1 MSLGCHSAYSSFFL
15 STCRLAM
22 LIALLTIQSPAW
34 AQDPAVPPAD
44 GGGEG
49 QADGG
54 GTIGTGTT
62 SGVAVDANGVLRRLT
77 VGDAAGELKAWR
89 AREALA
95 WSSPCQRRKWA

>member
-54 GTIGTGTT
+54 GTIGTPDG
-62 SGVAVDANGVLRRLT
+62 
-77 VGDAAGELKAWR
+77 
-89 AREALA
+89 REEAQG
-95 WSSPCQRRKWA
+95 SSSRT